1 MTKVLLQTDRA
12 FNGHEVKFLQ
22 NRELG
27 TWLTRLREGILFK
40 VARYHFSGPLPP
52 KFEHKLRGHKQSFGE
67 IATPVVLCTYQCKPR
82 GGGGGVLAR
91 GGDLTNFKIF

>member
-12 FNGHEVKFLQ
+12 FNRHEVKFLQ

-40 VARYHFSGPLPP
+40 VARYHFSGPIPP
-52 KFEHKLRGHKQSFGE
+52 KFEHKLRGHKQSFGK
-67 IATPVVLCTYQCKPR
+67 IATPIVLCTYQCKPR
-82 GGGGGVLAR
+82 GGGGG
-91 GGDLTNFKIF
+91 GGAGKGGGFDKF